1 MAIYDAAVDN
11 MFYDE
16 EEFVYTP
23 SEVIKVIGV
32 GGGGGN
38 AVNRMIETGI
48 QDVSYVYVNTD
59 AKALKC
65 AAQRRPDRS
74 VPVSKI
80 QIGVKLTGGRGA
92 GARPEIGARSADE
105 NHDEI
110 VNAIRDANMVFI
122 AAGMGGGTGT
132 GAAPVVAQIAKEMG
146 ILTVAIV
153 TKPFEF
159 ERESKMRQAEL
170 GIAELKKH
178 VDSLIV
184 IPNQKLIQNTN
195 NDLTMNEAF
204 AMADTVLVTGVKSI
218 AELITVIGD
227 VNLDFADVSTIMKD
241 AGYAHMAIG
250 KGTGKNRAEE
260 AAKQVITSPLLET
273 SIAGA
278 TRLLVNIVHS
288 PDVKISEIDTAT
300 QMISEAADSQV
311 EVIWGSSSNAELED
325 EINITVIAS
334 AFTSDKDLNITATP
348 SVEKVEMPIGAH
360 SHGSTPVAAATT
372 PTASKPVDDSDYYKE
387 LFDMMNN

>member
-11 MFYDE
+11 FADE
-16 EEFVYTP
+16 DEFVYTP

-48 QDVSYVYVNTD
+48 QDVSYIFINTD
-59 AKALKC
+59 AKALK
-65 AAQRRPDRS
+65 AAASNRPDRT

-110 VNAIRDANMVFI
+110 VNAIKDANMVFI

-146 ILTVAIV
+146 ILTIAIV
-153 TKPFEF
+153 TKPFDF
-159 ERESKMRQAEL
+159 ERQTKMKQAEQ

-184 IPNQKLIQNTN
+184 IPNQRLIQNN
-195 NDLTMNEAF
+195 SSDLTMPEAF
-204 AMADTVLVTGVKSI
+204 ALADTVLVTGVKSI

-227 VNLDFADVSTIMKD
+227 VNLDFADVNTIMKD
-241 AGYAHMAIG
+241 AGYAHMATGTG
-250 KGTGKNRAEE
+250 KGKNRAEE

-273 SIAGA
+273 SISGA
-278 TRLLVNIVHS
+278 TRLLVNIIHS
-288 PDVKISEIDTAT
+288 PDVRISEIDTAT
-300 QMISEAADSQV
+300 QMISEAADKQV
-311 EVIWGSSSNAELED
+311 EVIWGSSTDDTLD
-325 EINITVIAS
+325 DQINITVIAS
-334 AFTSDKDLNITATP
+334 AFTSDVDLAL
-348 SVEKVEMPIGAH
+348 SAGEADVQKVEAIGAH
-360 SHGSTPVAAATT
+360 SAGSPSTPQTT
-372 PTASKPVDDSDYYKE
+372 SSTSYDNSDYYNE
-387 LFDMMNN
+387 LFEMMNK

>member
-11 MFYDE
+11 FADE
-16 EEFVYTP
+16 DEFVYTP

-48 QDVSYVYVNTD
+48 QDVSYIFINTD
-59 AKALKC
+59 AKALK
-65 AAQRRPDRS
+65 AAASNRPDRTVS
-74 VPVSKI
+74 VSKI

-110 VNAIRDANMVFI
+110 VNAIKDANMVFI

-146 ILTVAIV
+146 ILTIAIV
-153 TKPFEF
+153 TKPFDF
-159 ERESKMRQAEL
+159 ERQTKMKQAEQ

-184 IPNQKLIQNTN
+184 IPNQRLIQNN
-195 NDLTMNEAF
+195 SSDLTMPEAF
-204 AMADTVLVTGVKSI
+204 ALADTVLVTGVKSI

-227 VNLDFADVSTIMKD
+227 VNLDFADVNTIMKD
-241 AGYAHMAIG
+241 AGYAHMATGTG
-250 KGTGKNRAEE
+250 KGKNRAEE

-273 SIAGA
+273 SISGA
-278 TRLLVNIVHS
+278 TRLLVNIIHS
-288 PDVKISEIDTAT
+288 PDVRISEIDTAT
-300 QMISEAADSQV
+300 QMISEAADKQV
-311 EVIWGSSSNAELED
+311 EVIWGSSADDTLD
-325 EINITVIAS
+325 DQINITVIAS
-334 AFTSDKDLNITATP
+334 AFTSDVDLAL
-348 SVEKVEMPIGAH
+348 SSGEADVQKVEAIGAH
-360 SHGSTPVAAATT
+360 SAGSPSTPQTT
-372 PTASKPVDDSDYYKE
+372 SSTSYDNSDYYNE
-387 LFDMMNN
+387 LFEMMNK